1 MRYVWDSQPDK
12 ALIRPSLSDPTY
24 STYLP
29 YNVNE
34 FAERRKFYTEYVTFW
49 ASFGIHIQE
58 YVWNTSGIRP
68 EYCEYGQNTAPWEVF
83 WNTCTWNMYSHSTS
97 WARV

>member
-34 FAERRKFYTEYVTFW
+34 FAERRKFYTEYVPFW
-49 ASFGIHIQE
+49 ASFGICIQE
-58 YVWNTSGIRP
+58 YVRSTSGILRIRA
-68 EYCEYGQNTAPWEVF
+68 EYSPLGGLLEYVDYVFTYSRVTAHCP
-83 WNTCTWNMYSHSTS
+83 
-97 WARV
+97 